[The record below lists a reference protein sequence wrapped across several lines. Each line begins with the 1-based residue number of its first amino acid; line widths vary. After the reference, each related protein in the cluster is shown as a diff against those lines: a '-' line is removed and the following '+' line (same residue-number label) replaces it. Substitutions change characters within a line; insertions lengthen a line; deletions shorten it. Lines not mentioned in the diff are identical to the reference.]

1 MRIGPLQAPVIWYA
15 INYIGT
21 QITQWDFQNK
31 GKSGWTV
38 KSSFVLEVPLC
49 YLRPSIIY
57 SVPRDQIVQ
66 RAYCVITNSPFPSS
80 PKLLHQSEAWC
91 TTIHMKMSLICKW
104 MKSHFHMKGWAPRL
118 ALMNRFKEIRK
129 WPITLCHF
137 RFRETITFVWLLR
150 IQWHGNCD
158 SSCTVDHPSGD
169 HSKENRVSTTAR
181 FYALVKRGSVT
192 VFGLHVLIWI
202 VENLKIVAY

>member
-1 MRIGPLQAPVIWYA
+1 MFILIVIYWGTNTAVLLLLNILLQPNWTSLVWPFG
-15 INYIGT
+15 GT
-21 QITQWDFQNK
+21 T
-31 GKSGWTV
+31 
-38 KSSFVLEVPLC
+38 
-49 YLRPSIIY
+49 Y
-57 SVPRDQIVQ
+57 S
-66 RAYCVITNSPFPSS
+66 NSLFLSS
-80 PKLLHQSEAWC
+80 PKPLHQREAWC
-91 TTIHMKMSLICKW
+91 TTIHTKMSLICKR

-137 RFRETITFVWLLR
+137 RFRETIAFVWLLR